1 MSQEYPPDQ
10 YIESLSNALYETTS
24 REYLQRAVDLQPRQS
39 ILDSQSALRKPTSEK
54 LDSSATFW
62 TDFAVSTAETNLAEK
77 ETPDTDDIFDA
88 YTQAVGIT
96 SSIIDYVKKRTVGLY
111 ASTSESNI
119 IIARMLDLTAL
130 EAVTRH
136 GTMLSRDKTFV
147 EYPQVVAYKL
157 TQDDRQSVAW
167 KGVKIASFWSMVRS
181 YNGLAAIAD
190 GMRCGPESLQEAEQL
205 GVENDALFSVTE
217 LMLQYGVKPAIAPSR
232 LQNGNI
238 REWLVQ
244 SRKSV
249 EAAHDA
255 LIDPDSSHEKSR
267 RRHEAPWIASFVS
280 TDQRF
285 KTSKPDLIKLG
296 TTKHPNLHVTA
307 VNVDSL
313 IEIVDTDKSH
323 PDTMVR
329 LGQDGHLYSGTSVP
343 LRSRVNLTL
352 YEALRADILS
362 VYADLV
368 VPIYVVGLYDQE
380 AEAVKV
386 APTTGNNRAAG
397 LRTLVLSRER
407 VLRELGQDIC
417 AQLDGEREKAER
429 DMIEHDVIGHVRRLP
444 SSYRASQESRDFC
457 RVDLGY
463 ELSEFGETYVR
474 DHKRGN
480 VVVETLGHRADLKH
494 VASTAVK
501 AMVATNVSKN
511 ASRNRQK
518 RRR

>member
-24 REYLQRAVDLQPRQS
+24 REYLQRAVDLQPRQN

-62 TDFAVSTAETNLAEK
+62 TDFAISTAETNLAEK

-88 YTQAVGIT
+88 YTQAVGVT
-96 SSIIDYVKKRTVGLY
+96 SSIIDYVKKRTIGLH

-296 TTKHPNLHVTA
+296 TAKHPNLHVTA

-368 VPIYVVGLYDQE
+368 VPIYIVGLYDQE
-380 AEAVKV
+380 AEAVKA
-386 APTTGNNRAAG
+386 APTTSNNRAAG

-417 AQLDGEREKAER
+417 AQLDDEREKAER